1 MFMSGMAMF
10 GAAVYIPLFMIAVL
24 GTSATGAGIATI
36 PMSVAMSLAS
46 TVAGLIISRTGK
58 YKLHLIGSAVLM
70 LVGFLLLSRMSVQT
84 STLTVYRNVIIA
96 GIGTGALMPIVTIV
110 VQNSVPYKMLGTVT
124 SAIQFFRSI
133 GQTIG
138 VAIFGSVVVARL
150 EVEIPRQLTPD
161 ITAPLSP
168 AAAALA
174 RNPRTWLSAILPDQF
189 QQELAAASVHGQ
201 SLLVAVPH
209 ALRDA
214 FSSSLHDV
222 FLIGAALSTLT
233 LLAVL
238 TLQEVPLR
246 KSNLEGAV
254 LASGHADGPSP
265 TSALPLVA
273 EESSGD

>member
-1 MFMSGMAMF
+1 
-10 GAAVYIPLFMIAVL
+10 
-24 GTSATGAGIATI
+24 
-36 PMSVAMSLAS
+36 
-46 TVAGLIISRTGK
+46 
-58 YKLHLIGSAVLM
+58 
-70 LVGFLLLSRMSVQT
+70 
-84 STLTVYRNVIIA
+84 
-96 GIGTGALMPIVTIV
+96 
-110 VQNSVPYKMLGTVT
+110 MLGTVT